1 MMYYSADCCHSAFII
16 KFKLVCSRAKCSVV
30 CGDVVKHKL
39 NVSLLL
45 IIVVLHLQ
53 NVFLQK

>member
-1 MMYYSADCCHSAFII
+1 MATCTLLGIDINVVVMIYPPTYP
-16 KFKLVCSRAKCSVV
+16 KCSVV